1 MFPSCGAAEDSWE
14 SLRQQDQ
21 TSQSKRESTLNIHWK
36 DWCWSWSSSTLAI
49 WYEELIHWEKTLM
62 LVKIEST
69 RRRRRQR
76 MRWLDSITDSMD
88 MSLRKLF
95 ETVKDREAWCA
106 AVHGVAK
113 SWIQPSSW
121 TATVFHLRME
131 QFVHW
136 WHVCILPT
144 SWLLWIGLSRTFVS
158 KYFLEYLFYIIL
170 STYLGVESL
179 GFMVTLCLTFE
190 KLPNFS

>member
-1 MFPSCGAAEDSWE
+1 MKSV
-14 SLRQQDQ
+14 
-21 TSQSKRESTLNIHWK
+21 LNIPWK
-36 DWCWSWSSSTLAI
+36 YYCWSSNIWCKAMTDWKRPDAETEWSQ
-49 WYEELIHWEKTLM
+49 
-62 LVKIEST
+62 
-69 RRRRRQR
+69 RRRERQR